1 MFRFACPCTHA
12 AIGLLIFSIIGCST
26 HKTKEA
32 RETPKTIQADLAEP
46 NLSLQTAIN
55 RAQRVSQVSYKLEF
69 SLPERES
76 EFSGTSQIQFHF
88 LPGASEPLR
97 IDFYNGK
104 IKQLR
109 VNDRQVNPDY
119 NGRELYIPLSTLREG
134 ANTINISFIRSYARD
149 GRGLAR
155 FEDPEDRRVYTYS
168 NLEPYDANRVFPC
181 FDQPDLKAT
190 YAMRVIAPKTWQVI
204 TSVRESSVKEDSPHS
219 KLWIFP
225 ESARFSTYVWSLH
238 AGPYK
243 VWTSSA
249 GNIPLRLF
257 ARQSLAK
264 YVKTEEWFPI
274 TQRGLSFFSKYFN
287 YPYPYGKYD
296 QLLVPEFNAGAMEN
310 VGAVTFNEN
319 FIRRGPKSERDKL
332 GLADTILHEMAHMWF
347 GNLVTMKWWNDLWLN
362 ESFATY
368 MSFLALS
375 KATEFEH
382 LAWRTFHGTKSWAY
396 WEDQLVTT
404 HPIEAQVPDTRQA
417 FANFDGI
424 TYGKGASVIK
434 QISFFIGPEKFQQG
448 VQKYFRRYANGNT
461 ELKDFMS
468 SLREAYGTD
477 LSAWQREWLQTASLN
492 TVESTLVCE
501 KNKVKTLH
509 IEQSAPSEYPYLRS
523 HRFKLA
529 FFNPRLNP
537 KLNSAKSGIQVDE
550 SFSVLLKDKQIGVPE
565 AVGKPCPLLVYPNHE
580 DYGYIKIKLDE
591 RSLAELP
598 KHIHEITNPFDRQLF
613 WSALWDMVRD
623 AHLNLYRFADLAIGN
638 LDKEKDPD
646 TLRDIVRYLLGR
658 GSNQSSVLYYLPNSS
673 LSEKK
678 TYSAFAQK
686 IERSILRQLLIA
698 HPSSEIQKVWLDS
711 FIRSAQTEF
720 GLSKLRALLAGDLK
734 LTGLPIDQDKRW
746 DIIEVMASHN
756 YSEPLNIIEKESAR
770 DPSSSGKQ
778 NRMNAQAAIASW
790 EAKQPWLKE
799 LTKKRSEYSFDQ
811 LRNIISSLFPRHQV
825 ALREL
830 YAKDFFQNLIV
841 ISKERDGSF
850 AEEYAALA
858 PSECTSQETSRI
870 SDFLRVHGGAGLHP
884 SVEKT
889 LKIARQEDDRC
900 RKIRSLLKDEK
911 PSLNS
916 DSLTHSPVKPA
927 SN

>member
-1 MFRFACPCTHA
+1 MFRFVYPCSHL
-12 AIGLLIFSIIGCST
+12 AIGLLIISVIGCST
-26 HKTKEA
+26 HKTKETN
-32 RETPKTIQADLAEP
+32 ETPKTSQAVDLAEP
-46 NLSLQTAIN
+46 NLSLQAAIN
-55 RAQRVSQVSYKLEF
+55 RAQHVSQVSYQLEF
-69 SLPERES
+69 SLPERET
-76 EFSGTSQIQFHF
+76 EFSGTNQISFHF
-88 LPGASEPLR
+88 SPGAAEPLR
-97 IDFYNGK
+97 IDFYDGK

-109 VNDRQVNPDY
+109 VNRRQVNPDY
-119 NGRELYIPLSTLREG
+119 NGRELFIPLSALSEG
-134 ANTINISFIRSYARD
+134 SNTINISFTRSYARD

-155 FEDPEDRRVYTYS
+155 FEDPEDKRVYTYS

-181 FDQPDLKAT
+181 FDQPDIKAT
-190 YAMRVIAPKTWQVI
+190 YTMRVIAPKEWKVI
-204 TSVRESSVKEDSPHS
+204 TSVRETSAKEDSPDS
-219 KLWIFP
+219 KLWTFP

-243 VWTSSA
+243 VWTSLA
-249 GNIPLRLF
+249 GKIPLRLF

-274 TQRGLSFFSKYFN
+274 TQKGLSYFSKYFN

-296 QLLVPEFNAGAMEN
+296 QLIVPEFNAGAMEN

-319 FIRRGPKSERDKL
+319 FVRRGPKSDREKL

-368 MSFLALS
+368 MSYLALS
-375 KATEFEH
+375 KTTDFKH

-404 HPIEAQVPDTRQA
+404 HPIEAHVPDTLQA

-434 QISFFIGPEKFQQG
+434 QISFYIGPEKFQLG
-448 VQKYFRRYANGNT
+448 VQKYFKRHANGNT
-461 ELKDFMS
+461 ELKDFMN
-468 SLREAYGTD
+468 SLREAYGKN
-477 LSAWQREWLQTASLN
+477 LSTWQREWLQTASLN
-492 TVESTLVCE
+492 TIESTLVCE
-501 KNKVKTLH
+501 KSKVKMLQ
-509 IEQSAPSEYPYLRS
+509 IDQSAPSAYPYLRS

-537 KLNSAKSGIQVDE
+537 KLNSAKSGIQVDQ
-550 SFSVLLKDKQIGVPE
+550 SFSVLLKDKKIAVPE
-565 AVGKPCPLLVYPNHE
+565 AVGTPCPLLVYPNYE
-580 DYGYIKIKLDE
+580 DYGYMKIKLDE

-598 KHIHEITNPFDRQLF
+598 KHIHKITDPFVRQLY

-623 AHLNLYRFADLAIGN
+623 ANLNLYKFAELGIEN
-638 LDKEKDPD
+638 LNREKDPD
-646 TLRDIVRYLLGR
+646 TLRDILRYLIGR
-658 GSNQSSVLYYLPNSS
+658 GSNQTSVLYYLPNSS
-673 LSEKK
+673 PDERKIFE
-678 TYSAFAQK
+678 AFAQK
-686 IERSILRQLLIA
+686 IERAIFEQLLVA
-698 HPSSEIQKVWLDS
+698 PPSSENQKVWLDS
-711 FIRSAQTEF
+711 FIRSARTEF
-720 GLSKLRALLAGDLK
+720 GLSKLKAFLAGELK
-734 LTGLPIDQDKRW
+734 LAGLPIDQDKRW
-746 DIIEVMASHN
+746 DIIEVMASYN
-756 YSEPLNIIEKESAR
+756 YSDPLVLIENESLR

-778 NRMNAQAAIASW
+778 NRMNAQASISSW
-790 EAKQPWLKE
+790 EAKQPWLNE

-830 YAKDFFQNLIV
+830 YANDFYQNLVV

-850 AEEYAALA
+850 AEEYAELA
-858 PSECTSQETSRI
+858 PSECTPQETSRV
-870 SDFLRVHGGAGLHP
+870 SDFLRHHGAGLHP

-900 RKIRSLLKDEK
+900 RKIRSLLKDET

-916 DSLTHSPVKPA
+916 ESLSSSPVKPA

>member
-1 MFRFACPCTHA
+1 MFRFLCPITHTA
-12 AIGLLIFSIIGCST
+12 VGLLIFSIIGCST
-26 HKTKEA
+26 QKTVESS
-32 RETPKTIQADLAEP
+32 ETAKIIQAELAES
-46 NLSLQTAIN
+46 NLSLQAAIS
-55 RAQRVSQVSYKLEF
+55 RAQHVSQVRYQLEF
-69 SLPERES
+69 SLPEKES
-76 EFSGTSQIQFHF
+76 EYSGTSQIQFHF
-88 LPGASEPLR
+88 LPGAAEPLR
-97 IDFYNGK
+97 IDFYGGK
-104 IKQLR
+104 IKKLS
-109 VNDRQVNPDY
+109 VNDGPVNPDY
-119 NGRELYIPLSTLREG
+119 NGRELFIPSSTLREG
-134 ANTINISFIRSYARD
+134 ANTIEISFTKSYARD

-155 FEDPEDRRVYTYS
+155 FEDPEDKRVYTYS

-190 YAMRVIAPKTWQVI
+190 YAMRVTAPKAWQVI
-204 TSVRESSVKEDSPHS
+204 SSVRESSAKENSPHS

-249 GNIPLRLF
+249 GNVPLRLF

-274 TQRGLSFFSKYFN
+274 TQKGLSFFSRYFD

-296 QLLVPEFNAGAMEN
+296 QLIVPEFNAGAMEN

-319 FIRRGPKSERDKL
+319 FIRRGPKSDREKL

-368 MSFLALS
+368 MSYLALS
-375 KATEFEH
+375 KATDFKH

-448 VQKYFRRYANGNT
+448 VQKYFRKYANGNT
-461 ELKDFMS
+461 ELKDFMN

-492 TVESTLVCE
+492 TVESTLVCD
-501 KNKVKTLH
+501 KNKVKMLN
-509 IEQSAPSEYPYLRS
+509 IEQSAPSDYPYLRS

-529 FFNPRLNP
+529 FFNPKVNAR
-537 KLNSAKSGIQVDE
+537 KSGVHADQI
-550 SFSVLLKDKQIGVPE
+550 FSVLLKDKQIAVPE
-565 AVGKPCPLLVYPNHE
+565 AAGKPCPLLVYPNYE
-580 DYGYIKIKLDE
+580 DYGYMKIKLDE

-598 KHIHEITNPFDRQLF
+598 KHIHEITDPFDRQLF

-623 AHLNLYRFADLAIGN
+623 ANLNLYKFADLAIEN
-638 LDKEKDPD
+638 LNQEKDPD

-658 GSNQSSVLYYLPNSS
+658 GSNQASVLYYLPNSS
-673 LSEKK
+673 LGEKK
-678 TYSAFAQK
+678 IYDAFAQK
-686 IERSILRQLLIA
+686 IERAVFRQLLIA

-711 FIRSAQTEF
+711 FIRSARTEF
-720 GLSKLRALLAGDLK
+720 GLSKLKALLAGDLK

-756 YSEPLNIIEKESAR
+756 YSEPLLLIEKESVR

-778 NRMNAQAAIASW
+778 NRMNAQASIATW
-790 EAKQPWLKE
+790 EAKQPWLNE
-799 LTKKRSEYSFDQ
+799 LTKKRSDYSFDQ

-830 YAKDFFQNLIV
+830 YAKDFYQNLAV

-850 AEEYAALA
+850 AEEYAELA
-858 PSECTSQETSRI
+858 PSECSSQETSRI
-870 SDFLRVHGGAGLHP
+870 SNFLRDHGAGLHP
-884 SVEKT
+884 SVEKA
-889 LKIARQEDDRC
+889 LKVARQEDDRC
-900 RKIRSLLKDEK
+900 RKIQSLLRDKT
-911 PSLNS
+911 PNLNF
-916 DSLTHSPVKPA
+916 
-927 SN
+927 